1 MTYLSLPWKNRT
13 LVRREFLLFAL
24 IGIGAACTH
33 FAILVVLV
41 EAMKID
47 VIAAS
52 TCAFLAAALLSYALN
67 QRFTFTR
74 TASHASALSK
84 FLVVSALGLA
94 LNAGLMSALVASASL
109 HYLVAQIIAAGVVLA
124 WNYTGNRL
132 WTFSSNEVR
141 RKLG

>member
-1 MTYLSLPWKNRT
+1 
-13 LVRREFLLFAL
+13 VCREFLLFAL

-33 FAILVVLV
+33 FAILMILI
-41 EAMKID
+41 ETMKTD

-52 TCAFLAAALLSYALN
+52 TCAFLAAAVLSYALN

-84 FLVVSALGLA
+84 FLLVSALGLA
-94 LNAGLMSALVASASL
+94 LNASLMSALIASASL
-109 HYLVAQIIAAGVVLA
+109 HYLVAQVIAAGAVLA
-124 WNYTGNRL
+124 WNYAGNRL
-132 WTFSSNEVR
+132 WTFSSNEAR